1 MYRPMVPTAALRGR
15 GGGSSELK
23 TVDVS
28 GLVKVLSTTA
38 TFTILNPVQEGTGF
52 YNRIGRK
59 IQMKS
64 LRIKAQIGITGNE
77 SNLFEYLRVMIV
89 YDRQP
94 TGAAPAIAD
103 LLQNVDQAGAATTD
117 SKSSLN
123 LNNSDRWLVLMDNP
137 IEVPYADKDAS
148 NWLAQGVFDYVK
160 NEVNI
165 DRFINLRSLEAHFK
179 STSNPITEADIT
191 TGTLYLVTYGSTAA
205 ASAPYQLLASTRMRY
220 YDK

>member
-1 MYRPMVPTAALRGR
+1 MYRPMVPTAALRSR
-15 GGGSSELK
+15 GTTELK
-23 TVDVS
+23 TVDVT

-59 IQMKS
+59 ITMKS
-64 LRIKAQIGITGNE
+64 LRLKAQIGITGNE
-77 SNLFEYLRVMIV
+77 SNLFEYLRIMIV

-94 TGAAPAIAD
+94 TGSAPAIAD
-103 LLQNVDQAGAATTD
+103 ILQDVSQAGVASTD

-123 LNNSDRWLVLMDNP
+123 LNNSDRWLVLADIP
-137 IEVPYADKDAS
+137 IEAPYADKDAS
-148 NWLAQGVFDYVK
+148 NWLAQAVFDYKK

-165 DRFINLRSLEAHFK
+165 DRFINLRGLEAHFK

-220 YDK
+220 FDK